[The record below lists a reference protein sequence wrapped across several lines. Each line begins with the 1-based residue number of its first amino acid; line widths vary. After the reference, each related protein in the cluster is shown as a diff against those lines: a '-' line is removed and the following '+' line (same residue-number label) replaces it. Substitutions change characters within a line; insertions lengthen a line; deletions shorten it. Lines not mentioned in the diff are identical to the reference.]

1 MPKLAAVKAQQNRV
15 KRRELTSDSIRSDAW
30 LYGCDLNDAKNGDND

>member
-15 KRRELTSDSIRSDAW
+15 KRRELTSDSIAAMRGSTVVI
-30 LYGCDLNDAKNGDND
+30 